1 MILSKQKFET
11 IQQKIQALPSRL
23 NFKIGEVSKILFVP
37 PYILRY
43 WEKEFHSL
51 KPQKFTNNQRLYTRK
66 DIYTLLLI
74 KTLLYEE
81 KLSINGLRK
90 HLPDYLKQMKAF
102 FENLKSKSEDQN
114 LESIKS
120 KDGNS
125 NSDNTSKKLVQI
137 NPSELQ
143 EKAHKILITLS
154 KMKKEIKNQS
164 L

>member
-1 MILSKQKFET
+1 MILNKKKFET
-11 IQQKIQALPSRL
+11 IQQKIQTLPIRL
-23 NFKIGEVSKILFVP
+23 NFKIGEVSKILSIP

-43 WEKEFHSL
+43 WEKEFPPL
-51 KPQKFTNNQRLYTRK
+51 NPQKFTNNQRLYTRK

-90 HLPDYLKQMKAF
+90 HLPEYLKQMKTF
-102 FENLKSKSEDQN
+102 FENLNIKPEDQN
-114 LESIKS
+114 LESIQS

-125 NSDNTSKKLVQI
+125 NIDNNSKKLIQI

-164 L
+164 V